1 MTYSKDLLEKIINFY
16 KLGYFDLAKNKLLPI
31 LNKNKGDDYLLNV
44 MGMILQSEGKY
55 NESINYFQRAILN
68 NKNNIPARNNL
79 GNSLK
84 YTKQF
89 QEAETQFR
97 KVINSVP
104 NYISAIVNLANLKV
118 DTNKIL
124 EAIEL
129 FEKAKKIN
137 DKISIIHLNLAHAYQ
152 SVGDYDKSES
162 VLKECLKLDYF
173 NTKADKMLST
183 QINYKYNKNHLDEM
197 IKKKNN
203 KNLNEISKIYLNF
216 AIAKAFEDLKNY
228 EKSWNFIFDGNNSK
242 NKLIKQNTNIEMLK
256 NDIETYFFNFNRTNK
271 KISEKKII
279 FIIGMPRSGTT
290 LLQNIISSHKD
301 AYGLGEI
308 NFIGYKITS
317 QLKEKNRINKEEF
330 DNLIKSDLASEY
342 LNFCENF
349 DHKNK
354 ILVDKSLD
362 NFLYIGFINY
372 FFPNAKII
380 HCKRNPKDNCLSI
393 FKNLFDAEL
402 PWAYDQKKLYKYYNF
417 YSDIMNFWNKNKK
430 LNIFNINYENLV
442 SEPETNIRK
451 LINYCGLE
459 WDDNCLNFHKQKLT
473 IKTLSLSQANKPIYK
488 TSVNLSNF
496 YEDKLD
502 ILFNNLK

>member
-1 MTYSKDLLEKIINFY
+1 MTYSKYLLEKIINFY

-31 LNKNKGDDYLLNV
+31 LNKNKGDDYLLNI

-197 IKKKNN
+197 IKKK
-203 KNLNEISKIYLNF
+203 IIKI
-216 AIAKAFEDLKNY
+216 
-228 EKSWNFIFDGNNSK
+228 
-242 NKLIKQNTNIEMLK
+242 
-256 NDIETYFFNFNRTNK
+256 
-271 KISEKKII
+271 
-279 FIIGMPRSGTT
+279 
-290 LLQNIISSHKD
+290 
-301 AYGLGEI
+301 
-308 NFIGYKITS
+308 
-317 QLKEKNRINKEEF
+317 
-330 DNLIKSDLASEY
+330 
-342 LNFCENF
+342 
-349 DHKNK
+349 
-354 ILVDKSLD
+354 
-362 NFLYIGFINY
+362 
-372 FFPNAKII
+372 
-380 HCKRNPKDNCLSI
+380 
-393 FKNLFDAEL
+393 
-402 PWAYDQKKLYKYYNF
+402 
-417 YSDIMNFWNKNKK
+417 
-430 LNIFNINYENLV
+430 
-442 SEPETNIRK
+442 
-451 LINYCGLE
+451 
-459 WDDNCLNFHKQKLT
+459 
-473 IKTLSLSQANKPIYK
+473 
-488 TSVNLSNF
+488 
-496 YEDKLD
+496 
-502 ILFNNLK
+502 